1 MQSYAYTTKVKCVN
15 SIGSIRWTT
24 MHALKMTFF
33 HLDGSFH
40 HKKGLHLETAM
51 SQCWV
56 YLYKNIRFLALEEK
70 PPSLSLTLCALLIL
84 FRVDR
89 LMCAPS

>member
-1 MQSYAYTTKVKCVN
+1 MDHNARSKNDIFSTLTTL
-15 SIGSIRWTT
+15 SIT
-24 MHALKMTFF
+24 
-33 HLDGSFH
+33 
-40 HKKGLHLETAM
+40 KKGLHLETAM

-56 YLYKNIRFLALEEK
+56 YLYKNIRSLALEEN

-84 FRVDR
+84 FRADR